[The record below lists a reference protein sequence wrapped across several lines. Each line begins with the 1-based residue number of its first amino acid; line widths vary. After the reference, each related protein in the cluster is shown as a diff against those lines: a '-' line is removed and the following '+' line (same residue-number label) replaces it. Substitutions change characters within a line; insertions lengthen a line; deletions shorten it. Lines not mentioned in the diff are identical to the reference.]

1 MRPSDWIALGWLLD
15 WSAGCVAVA
24 LLIAGIVIEVKERRT
39 PP

>member
-1 MRPSDWIALGWLLD
+1 MRPSDWIALGWVLD
-15 WSAGCVAVA
+15 WAVSLVAVA